1 MSEENGYVHLE
12 TDELG
17 ISTITFLHPQSNSL
31 PSFLLNKL
39 AQTIEDAGLDNKTK
53 VIKLQSDGNRTFC
66 AGASFDELQS
76 IENIDDENQPV
87 SCPKFFTNISYDNEK
102 GFLNFF
108 KTKNDS
114 SSFLSRYIHSISKNI
129 PFHKS
134 EISFHPMKNIFCD
147 INS

>member
-17 ISTITFLHPQSNSL
+17 ISTITFFHPQSNSL

-53 VIKLQSDGNRTFC
+53 VIKLQSGGNRTFC

-76 IENIDDENQPV
+76 IENIDEGIA
-87 SCPKFFTNISYDNEK
+87 FF
-102 GFLNFF
+102 
-108 KTKNDS
+108 S
-114 SSFLSRYIHSISKNI
+114 SSNRVYGHVIKYGS
-129 PFHKS
+129 
-134 EISFHPMKNIFCD
+134 
-147 INS
+147 